1 MEPLHLL
8 EHQQK
13 GFLSEITGGPPCS
26 SPVSQGSNAA
36 RKLKLELHKVQWDI
50 MDVITHKNKNRLDSL

>member
-13 GFLSEITGGPPCS
+13 GFLSEIIGGPPCS
-26 SPVSQGSNAA
+26 SPVSQGSSAA
-36 RKLKLELHKVQWDI
+36 KLKLELYKVQWDV